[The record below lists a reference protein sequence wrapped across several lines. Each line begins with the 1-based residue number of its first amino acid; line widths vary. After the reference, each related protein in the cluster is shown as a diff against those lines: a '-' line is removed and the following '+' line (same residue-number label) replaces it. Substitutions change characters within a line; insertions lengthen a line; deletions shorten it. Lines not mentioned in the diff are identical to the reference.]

1 MSEVDK
7 LARMAQEMG
16 DARNRIERTA
26 MAIKTNLTNV
36 RSRIGLTLEEL
47 DRLGTEADL
56 STLGSLHEQGA
67 VIDQQIAQLKQQRI
81 FLEQALNSLKLI
93 KLS

>member
-1 MSEVDK
+1 
-7 LARMAQEMG
+7 
-16 DARNRIERTA
+16 

-36 RSRIGLTLEEL
+36 RSRISLTLDEL
-47 DRLGTEADL
+47 ERSGTEADL
-56 STLGSLHEQGA
+56 ATLGSLHEQGA
-67 VIDQQIAQLKQQRI
+67 VIDQQIHQLKQQRI

>member
-16 DARNRIERTA
+16 EARNRIERTA

-36 RSRIGLTLEEL
+36 KSRITLTLEEL
-47 DRLGTEADL
+47 ERSGTEADL
-56 STLGSLHEQGA
+56 ATLGSLHEQGA
-67 VIDQQIAQLKQQRI
+67 VIDQQIQQLKQQRI

>member
-36 RSRIGLTLEEL
+36 KSRISLTLEEL
-47 DRLGTEADL
+47 ERAGTEADL
-56 STLGSLHEQGA
+56 ATLGSLHEQGA
-67 VIDQQIAQLKQQRI
+67 VIDQQIGQLKQQRI

>member
-67 VIDQQIAQLKQQRI
+67 VIDQQIAQLKQQPI

>member
-36 RSRIGLTLEEL
+36 RSRISLTLDEL
-47 DRLGTEADL
+47 ERSGTEADL
-56 STLGSLHEQGA
+56 ATLGSLHEQGA
-67 VIDQQIAQLKQQRI
+67 VIDQQIQQLNKQRL
-81 FLEQALNSLKLI
+81 FLDQALNSLKLI